1 MLTAHLLCF
10 GFILLPLLR
19 IDSSALLRI
28 DSSALLRICSQ
39 LMGKLLFLLS
49 GKPIGLLSS
58 FRFQSCALRRR
69 KMRREEITYEKIYA
83 DDGFTSA

>member
-19 IDSSALLRI
+19 M
-28 DSSALLRICSQ
+28 CSQ
-39 LMGKLLFLLS
+39 LMGKLLFLLC